1 MAQPTPTPG
10 CWFSTAAG
18 PCPRGQVR
26 WAGSD
31 PALSGPQG
39 PQDSGTRSPGS
50 LGAGRAARLW
60 AGLCLHPFLLGLSTL
75 RGSLCLPCTGGVK
88 LGLGDFIFYSVL
100 VGKAAATG
108 SGDWNTTLACFVAI
122 LIVSGLGVPL
132 PCLPGLGGGTWIQEE
147 FQRLL
152 SLGGA
157 GWWGLG
163 RAARKPL
170 ERRSG
175 LQEGPGRA
183 GVAEGLRHHGPHMW
197 PRGGLADIVCRLTM
211 SVRQGGPC
219 HFEPQW

>member
-132 PCLPGLGGGTWIQEE
+132 PCLPGLGGGPGSKKSFRGCCPLEGQD
-147 FQRLL
+147 
-152 SLGGA
+152 GGGWA
-157 GWWGLG
+157 GLPGSPSRGDQAYRRVRAGQVWLRDSGTTDHTCG
-163 RAARKPL
+163 RAEA
-170 ERRSG
+170 
-175 LQEGPGRA
+175 
-183 GVAEGLRHHGPHMW
+183 W
-197 PRGGLADIVCRLTM
+197 PTLCAVSRCL
-211 SVRQGGPC
+211 
-219 HFEPQW
+219 